1 MGDCSSQN
9 NQFIIAGDKLNKYQD
24 ILNEVSA
31 KANLVMGKPVS
42 ETAQN
47 LITTFK
53 KLEEK
58 GQTALGPALLCA
70 YALAASGKAGS
81 GIILCTDGLANLGLG
96 QLEVESEESKNF
108 YSQLSALAKEK
119 GIQISI
125 ITIKGEE
132 CKLVTLNQI
141 VEETNGNIFRVD
153 PLNIGKE
160 FANILS
166 DEVVGTS
173 V

>member
-1 MGDCSSQN
+1 M
-9 NQFIIAGDKLNKYQD
+9 
-24 ILNEVSA
+24 
-31 KANLVMGKPVS
+31 
-42 ETAQN
+42 
-47 LITTFK
+47 
-53 KLEEK
+53 
-58 GQTALGPALLCA
+58 
-70 YALAASGKAGS
+70 
-81 GIILCTDGLANLGLG
+81 CTDGLANLGLG